1 MADASFDVVIVG
13 GGNKALV
20 AGMYLQRYG
29 GLKVGI
35 FEKRHEVGGG
45 WSSDESPAPGFI
57 ADHHSTFFTW
67 LYTEILEQDF
77 PFNERGFKFVPHYVV
92 GGGVFL
98 EDNEQYLLYSPFYD
112 PNQEKTARSLGRL
125 SQRDADTWMKIWDM
139 WETVGRDATF
149 RRCFNTPAL
158 KYPEQVWELD
168 ESEKLLAHPKM
179 QALGVD
185 PSFILRS
192 PIEVGRDLFESDA
205 LVAGLLRIT
214 HSWLGLPPDL
224 NGAGIAFLIAFM
236 GMMEYGGA
244 YGGTHTAAHA
254 AYKCFIEDGGKAYVE
269 QQVEK
274 ILVENGRAKGIR
286 LADGTEIEARKA
298 VISTLQPS
306 QLVFEL
312 TEPDMW
318 DWRIRR
324 RVANLSKWRV
334 VITWYT
340 WALHEAPHYAESC
353 KINPDVDRIGWM
365 TIGTKDPE
373 ALIRNHAFRK
383 LGMECEEPNLAVC
396 SHPASGGDLSRVPE
410 GKWSIL
416 TEDFVLGA
424 DKRTE
429 KEWREY
435 HKHHANYVIDLLG
448 KVAPN
453 MTWDNVIGYT
463 PQSPYHCA
471 RLTNMAPTGNWAVLD
486 QIPSQTGRWRP
497 IPELARH
504 TTPIKGLYGTGSGWP
519 PSGGAFS
526 AQGYTCY
533 KVMAEDLG
541 LDLPPNAKVR
551 GY

>member
-274 ILVENGRAKGIR
+274 ILVENGRAKVIR